1 LGISP
6 CVPPRPLLSL
16 TTYIY
21 PHLSPFRSLFFP
33 PMDDFPHQ
41 FPLNHRKR
49 KADQD
54 DLQDASPP
62 DSVVANDRQP
72 LNVSTPSSNAPRQ
85 LRLTSETNDNLWAS
99 PTSPQVSSPL
109 TSQFPPNTAKR
120 PRIDTRVQD
129 RRFPPL
135 SPRKMITPRM
145 APDRHGSD
153 IEDIG
158 IVSTSDPGP
167 SSGSLLRERPIP
179 VLVSTR
185 KIEKISVGTISET
198 PASSTFDLN
207 SRHIHAMVPLIG
219 RYTLKELELDSIFRN
234 PQLRAYRVLP

>member
-1 LGISP
+1 
-6 CVPPRPLLSL
+6 
-16 TTYIY
+16 
-21 PHLSPFRSLFFP
+21 
-33 PMDDFPHQ
+33 MDDFAHQ
-41 FPLNHRKR
+41 CPLNHRKR

-72 LNVSTPSSNAPRQ
+72 LTVSTPSSNAPRQ

-120 PRIDTRVQD
+120 PRVDTRVQD
-129 RRFPPL
+129 RRFPAL
-135 SPRKMITPRM
+135 SPRKMVAPRM
-145 APDRHGSD
+145 AADRHGSD

-179 VLVSTR
+179 PQTM
-185 KIEKISVGTISET
+185 EKTSVGTISET
-198 PASSTFDLN
+198 PTSSIFDFS
-207 SRHIHAMVPLIG
+207 SRLHPMVPLIG
-219 RYTLKELELDSIFRN
+219 RDTLKELELDSIFRN
-234 PQLRAYRVLP
+234 PQLRAYRVLH

>member
-1 LGISP
+1 
-6 CVPPRPLLSL
+6 
-16 TTYIY
+16 
-21 PHLSPFRSLFFP
+21 
-33 PMDDFPHQ
+33 MDDFAHQ
-41 FPLNHRKR
+41 CPLNHRKR

-54 DLQDASPP
+54 DLQDTSPP

-72 LNVSTPSSNAPRQ
+72 LTVSTPSSNAPRQ

-109 TSQFPPNTAKR
+109 TPQFPPSSTKR

-129 RRFPPL
+129 RRFPAL
-135 SPRKMITPRM
+135 SPRKMIAPRM
-145 APDRHGSD
+145 AADRHGSD

-158 IVSTSDPGP
+158 IVSNSDPGP

-179 VLVSTR
+179 VLVSPRTQ
-185 KIEKISVGTISET
+185 EKTSVGTISET
-198 PASSTFDLN
+198 PTSSIFDFN